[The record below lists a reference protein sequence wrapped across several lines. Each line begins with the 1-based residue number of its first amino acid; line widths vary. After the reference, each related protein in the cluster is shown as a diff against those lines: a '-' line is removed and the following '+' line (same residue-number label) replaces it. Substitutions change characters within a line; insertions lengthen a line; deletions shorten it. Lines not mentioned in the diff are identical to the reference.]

1 MNKQILRGA
10 HCQCG
15 VCKEYFNSVY
25 AFDRHRTGEHGKSRR
40 CLTIPEMG
48 RLGMERN
55 TGGWWISQRMR
66 QTAIPSLTCDSR
78 SGDQS

>member
-48 RLGMERN
+48 RLGWN
-55 TGGWWISQRMR
+55 AILAGGG
-66 QTAIPSLTCDSR
+66 SLRECAR
-78 SGDQS
+78 RPFLA